1 MALCLPYRLALT
13 TGHDHWEGHSLDYM
27 DLFTLAVIYSEVGLK
42 NWLLDPIQLSK
53 YKETVFLELLGVKD
67 FENRTYLL
75 KTYCENI
82 YFTLINSLAQLV
94 SLIRGFP
101 GGSVGKESA
110 YNAGDQGSIP
120 GLGRSP
126 GEGKGCPFWYSGLEN
141 SKDCIVSRVSHDWAT
156 VTSRHSINMNH

>member
-1 MALCLPYRLALT
+1 MALT
-13 TGHDHWEGHSLDYM
+13 TRM
-27 DLFTLAVIYSEVGLK
+27 DLFTLALIYPEVGLK

-67 FENRTYLL
+67 FENRTYVL
-75 KTYCENI
+75 KTSCENT
-82 YFTLINSLAQLV
+82 YFTLINSLTQLV

-101 GGSVGKESA
+101 GGSAGKESA

-126 GEGKGCPFWYSGLEN
+126 GEGKSYPLKYSGREN
-141 SKDCIVSRVSHDWAT
+141 NMDWIVHGVSKSLIRLSNFHF
-156 VTSRHSINMNH
+156 TSLN